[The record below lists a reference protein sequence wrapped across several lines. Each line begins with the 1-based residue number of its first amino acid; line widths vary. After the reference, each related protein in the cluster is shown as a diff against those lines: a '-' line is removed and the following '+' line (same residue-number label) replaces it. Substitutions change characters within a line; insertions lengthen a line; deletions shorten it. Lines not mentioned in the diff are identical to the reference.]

1 MASTK
6 KSRLA
11 RRLIAVATA
20 TATALALAACG
31 PDSGGSNGGDAGPQR
46 GGSATI
52 ISAGQ
57 VLSWDPTVTRPS
69 TVPGVTGD
77 RFVAIYDT
85 LLYVDADDIVQPGT
99 AESFTTDDGGATW
112 TLKLH
117 EGIKFTD
124 GTPYDAEAVKY
135 NWDRAAGEASVQRS
149 LASTFTTE
157 VIDELTLEVTM
168 VGDPDPV
175 LDRLIAESMWAI
187 ASPTALEEQGE
198 RYTEPVGAGPFMLEK
213 WDQAVGEDM
222 VRNPDY
228 WQEGLPYL
236 DELHFQII
244 ADPAQRVST
253 VIQGGADLLNN
264 YKFALLGSLDA
275 PNTATTPFLA
285 GGLRTY
291 HFNMSSEPFNDP
303 RAREAAALAM
313 DPTEI
318 VQAMTQD
325 PEEEAWTA
333 LFPETSPYYQDDIVI
348 EQNDP
353 ARAAELV
360 EELASEGKD
369 LTVRIVMFAIPEATR
384 AAEYMQI
391 ALNEVGFNAVI
402 EPVQPS
408 DWGTQVR
415 DRDDFDLTIYPGIM
429 DLNNGPVAFTNFFDP
444 VQVISNFDS
453 PEMFEALSDV
463 RNAADRD
470 ELIAAFRVVQEIWAE
485 ERPFVVFATDER
497 LFYHRDTL
505 AGLTFMGSGML
516 YNNYLYRTDIEA
528 AE

>member
-1 MASTK
+1 
-6 KSRLA
+6 
-11 RRLIAVATA
+11 
-20 TATALALAACG
+20 
-31 PDSGGSNGGDAGPQR
+31 
-46 GGSATI
+46 
-52 ISAGQ
+52 
-57 VLSWDPTVTRPS
+57 
-69 TVPGVTGD
+69 
-77 RFVAIYDT
+77 
-85 LLYVDADDIVQPGT
+85 
-99 AESFTTDDGGATW
+99 
-112 TLKLH
+112 
-117 EGIKFTD
+117 
-124 GTPYDAEAVKY
+124 
-135 NWDRAAGEASVQRS
+135 
-149 LASTFTTE
+149 
-157 VIDELTLEVTM
+157 
-168 VGDPDPV
+168 
-175 LDRLIAESMWAI
+175 
-187 ASPTALEEQGE
+187 
-198 RYTEPVGAGPFMLEK
+198 
-213 WDQAVGEDM
+213 
-222 VRNPDY
+222 
-228 WQEGLPYL
+228 
-236 DELHFQII
+236 
-244 ADPAQRVST
+244 
-253 VIQGGADLLNN
+253 
-264 YKFALLGSLDA
+264 
-275 PNTATTPFLA
+275 
-285 GGLRTY
+285 
-291 HFNMSSEPFNDP
+291 MSSEPFNGP
-303 RAREAAALAM
+303 RAREAAAIAM